1 MMKSKAFRVLL
12 TSLMILSA
20 LTVNASQIGAEDIY
34 EEEIINETSEE
45 PIPEITGERV
55 LEEKTPRY
63 ETRVNYD
70 DVCRGGNNPHN
81 TDKRS
86 QDPNTKKMYWDYD
99 DPSFT
104 NAFSEKDLIGMIW
117 PKSGGDSVNH
127 GYRLPDAVISP
138 DDQCFYANEKN
149 GWGESVSGSEYLKDT
164 YWRYTSTWSQ
174 PIGYKQT
181 PNPVGSQR
189 NPYTGKPNNNPDY
202 NDIRYAGNY
211 RWQNNS
217 GGYLFTIVVRP
228 KMRVSLH
235 GNYNSPYTGKGVGQY
250 YINGNSHPRI
260 FDITGKREEEHN
272 IKTSKIMYKF
282 EGVMNDGNPVRAG
295 DTFYS
300 KPSMSGYNGSTQWRK
315 TPTKPGW
322 YKMTAQ
328 VQEDKDQFILP
339 GRLEDY
345 VIYMEKGYKTKFVQK
360 IDGGPE
366 GTVAWVPGKNPEPFD
381 QRTKDMFGIEF
392 YLDNKTHKIPI
403 PQYDE
408 TKYIFEGWT
417 AYEEYWQPEYDGAF
431 IGSFKTREIDL
442 NKGNDGNYI
451 YQPTQI
457 DANQH
462 FVLNTKLVAKLRT
475 RKTNTVNTELSFI
488 NDESGL
494 KTDEKA
500 TLNMHSI
507 VLKELITNSNQF
519 MVELKDLPF
528 EFIGYSK
535 NADGSDP
542 LSKNNNWNPADQLNP
557 DNQVENNKVTNI
569 KAVISAKPITIEFD
583 PNGGQ
588 LKNGQKAN
596 PTISSHYYKSPMI
609 NQDSFQKEGY
619 VLQGWSETPNGDVV
633 VTNGNQYKINAVKE
647 KGSYPSK
654 KTLYAKWS
662 RSVAKVNV
670 HKHKDTLWVPG
681 SIWDSTSGNIFVKP
695 PQTTVSTA
703 YNAYEI
709 TRFYLDVDMA
719 GLNTPVKDLDKT
731 KFYVV
736 WERST
741 DGGKKFEKM
750 KLNQY
755 SSFFTVPFTDDNSLR
770 VGSKVVYDE
779 AKGKWFVPLLVRAN
793 YADTQQNIGGIYR
806 VSVAYDDPKATERIS
821 TEQEFYEGTGIKG
834 WTTSDP
840 TEVKVVQTF
849 DTVVNVPASITLTE
863 KKEGTKEVIESV
875 TKSNKVTVKGI
886 QHSITQQEDTDWHTP
901 SNAMVG
907 KTTSANSY
915 NGGQHKEY
923 MEQKPYAVLIN
934 WDSTLIDTTQ
944 QYRIRNI
951 DLYSAENIGNMR
963 TNQKIP
969 SGTKSTFKL
978 DGNSNN
984 QVLFNFYLKGDKP
997 AHLPDGAV
1005 FKGKITFRI
1014 SKD

>member
-63 ETRVNYD
+63 ENRVNYN
-70 DVCRGGNNPHN
+70 DVCQGGGYNNNGPAN
-81 TDKRS
+81 
-86 QDPNTKKMYWDYD
+86 PNQTNKPNQNPDSDWKYWDYD
-99 DPSFT
+99 T
-104 NAFSEKDLIGMIW
+104 NSYQGHYSEWKLIDKYW
-117 PKSGGDSVNH
+117 PRNKGEAVHH
-127 GYRLPDAVISP
+127 GYRLNDAVIDP
-138 DDQCFYANEKN
+138 KDRCYYANPEN
-149 GWGESVSGSEYLKDT
+149 GWGESVLNSPDFYYRYDKDWANGSGQKITPRPTGSDSEGDKRVD
-164 YWRYTSTWSQ
+164 
-174 PIGYKQT
+174 
-181 PNPVGSQR
+181 V
-189 NPYTGKPNNNPDY
+189 
-202 NDIRYAGNY
+202 NDIRYSGNY
-211 RWQNNS
+211 KWTNAK
-217 GGYLFTIVVRP
+217 GGFLFTIVTRPVLEKANFGHQHWWSGKEWVRDI
-228 KMRVSLH
+228 
-235 GNYNSPYTGKGVGQY
+235 GQY
-250 YINGNSHPRI
+250 YIDGNSYPRVK
-260 FDITGKREEEHN
+260 DRTGDLEKELDP
-272 IKTSKIMYKF
+272 KGSMYWFKQVQDYKGTGMPGGQEF
-282 EGVMNDGNPVRAG
+282 KGIPDKKWGQSPN
-295 DTFYS
+295 
-300 KPSMSGYNGSTQWRK
+300 
-315 TPTKPGW
+315 KPGW
-322 YKMTAQ
+322 YNVRIQTP
-328 VQEDKDQFILP
+328 VDQKRFILP
-339 GRLEDY
+339 GQWSEVVMYLN
-345 VIYMEKGYKTKFVQK
+345 KGYKIKFQKQFDGNTLQDISDNDWKPGRRPDSVDKQTKDDFNIDMYLHKRVYK
-360 IDGGPE
+360 I
-366 GTVAWVPGKNPEPFD
+366 PEPA
-381 QRTKDMFGIEF
+381 
-392 YLDNKTHKIPI
+392 
-403 PQYDE
+403 YDSN
-408 TKYIFEGWT
+408 KYIFEGWE
-417 AYEEYWQPEYDGAF
+417 A
-431 IGSFKTREIDL
+431 RETKWVPGDPNDPKDSGKMITITVPIDS
-442 NKGNDGNYI
+442 KDSVGNYLYTPSEI
-451 YQPTQI
+451 TDEQF
-457 DANQH
+457 
-462 FVLNTKLVAKLRT
+462 FVLDSTIVAKFKT

-494 KTDEKA
+494 RTDEKA

-542 LSKNNNWNPADQLNP
+542 LSKNNNWNPADKLNP
-557 DNQVENNKVTNI
+557 DNQLENDKVTYI

-619 VLQGWSETPNGDVV
+619 VLEGWSETPNGDVV
-633 VTNGNQYKINAVKE
+633 VTNGKQYKINAVKE

-670 HKHKDTLWVPG
+670 HKHKDTLWIPG
-681 SIWDSTSGNIFVKP
+681 SIWDSTSRNIFVKP
-695 PQTTVSTA
+695 PLTTVSTA

-741 DGGKKFEKM
+741 DGGKNFEKM
-750 KLNQY
+750 ELNQY

-934 WDSTLIDTTQ
+934 WDSTLTDTTQ
-944 QYRIRNI
+944 QYRIQNI
-951 DLYSAENIGNMR
+951 DLYSAENIGNMK